1 MKGGKRRY
9 KLMLLGCSLI
19 SLGLLCGCWDRI
31 EINDVAFVIGSS
43 FDKNKDQMIST
54 SQIAL
59 PSQLGGVGSEAG
71 GGGTSGNE
79 NYLLI
84 SKQAKTM
91 YLANKKTQ
99 LSLSRVLIF
108 SHRRIMIFGEEFARA
123 GIGSAIDI
131 LGRFP
136 ENRMS
141 AYIVLTQGKGYD
153 ILSADAPI
161 EQFPAEMVREIAKST
176 MKHPMNVKRMVNKLL
191 IEGVDLMLPVV
202 NISDSSKEIPDK
214 SKSLIQMDGLGVF
227 RGDRLVGFL
236 NENEAQYAM
245 MGLGEAVDPRIVLS
259 HGGKDELIT
268 ITLDEIK
275 VKWKPSM
282 HDSKFAITAQLE
294 AEGSIL
300 ENTSNE
306 NIEDQDLSGLEE
318 QCNKLINMNLGQVVD
333 KLQHEY
339 RSDILGFGH
348 QFKNRYPQEWD
359 KVKDRWSE
367 VLPTIKV
374 SVNSTIHLNG
384 TNQLMNSL
392 GVKKGAPEQ

>member
-1 MKGGKRRY
+1 
-9 KLMLLGCSLI
+9 MLLGCSLI

-43 FDKNKDQMIST
+43 FDKNNDQVIST
-54 SQIAL
+54 AQIAL
-59 PSQLGGVGSEAG
+59 PSQLGGAGSEAG

-79 NYLLI
+79 KYLLI
-84 SKQAKTM
+84 SKQAKTI
-91 YLANKKTQ
+91 YQTNDKTQ
-99 LSLSRVLIF
+99 SSLSRILVF

-131 LGRFP
+131 LGRYP

-153 ILSADAPI
+153 ILSVDTPI
-161 EQFPAEMVREIAKST
+161 EQFPAEMVREIAKNT

-191 IEGVDLMLPVV
+191 IDGVDLVLPVV
-202 NISDSSKEIPDK
+202 NTSDSSKELPDK
-214 SKSLIQMDGLGVF
+214 SKSLIQMGGLGVF

-236 NENEAQYAM
+236 NVNEAQYAL
-245 MGLGEAVDPRIVLS
+245 MGMGEALYPKIVIS
-259 HGGKDELIT
+259 SGGNKDELIT
-268 ITLDEIK
+268 VDLDQIK

-282 HDSKFAITAQLE
+282 HDSKLVITAQLE

-306 NIEDQDLSGLEE
+306 NIQGQDLSGLEK
-318 QCNKLINMNLGQVVD
+318 QCEIQINKNLGQVVG

-339 RSDILGFGH
+339 RSDILGFGYM
-348 QFKNRYPQEWD
+348 FKSHYPQEWD
-359 KVKDRWSE
+359 KVKDRWNE
-367 VLPTIKV
+367 VLPTIEV
-374 SVNSTIHLNG
+374 SVNSTIHLKG

-392 GVKKGAPEQ
+392 GVKRGVPEQ